1 MDNYDRILALLIIE
15 NKDHTPKF
23 PKLIEFVRL
32 IGKNATKITLIIQD
46 NRQIINKFLYTIQKT
61 DAITTKHWLPDRS
74 QEEDPQLFKEIV
86 AFRKIL
92 SENHLLLPLFSEK
105 PLRLF
110 LKAKETKKD
119 VTTKETKEDVTTK
132 ETKKDVT
139 TKETKKD
146 VKEWKITPSL
156 KTLIR
161 FISSIISL
169 EHIYALITLNLT
181 DYKGNLQLDTFKL
194 TFIFVFIFFVLN
206 YINKTKINICD
217 TTVEKVLIPRSPFK
231 KNKKSKKKSITKSK
245 KKSKKI
251 F

>member
-1 MDNYDRILALLIIE
+1 MDNYDRILVLLISK
-15 NKDHTPKF
+15 NKDDTPKF
-23 PKLIEFVRL
+23 PKLIDFVRL
-32 IGKNATKITLIIQD
+32 IGENATKITLIIKD
-46 NRQIINKFLYTIQKT
+46 NRQLINKFLSTIQKT
-61 DAITTKHWLPDRS
+61 DAITTKDWLPDRS

-92 SENHLLLPLFSEK
+92 SEKHLLLPLFSEK

-110 LKAKETKKD
+110 LKAKETKK
-119 VTTKETKEDVTTK
+119 DVTTK

-156 KTLIR
+156 KTLIQ
-161 FISSIISL
+161 FITSIISL
-169 EHIYALITLNLT
+169 EHIYALITLDLT
-181 DYKGNLQLDTFKL
+181 GYKGNLQLDTFKL
-194 TFIFVFIFFVLN
+194 AFIFVFIFFVLN
-206 YINKTKINICD
+206 YINKTKINIFD

>member
-1 MDNYDRILALLIIE
+1 MDNYDRILVLLISK
-15 NKDHTPKF
+15 NKDDTPKF
-23 PKLIEFVRL
+23 PKLIDFVRL
-32 IGKNATKITLIIQD
+32 IGENATKITLIIKD
-46 NRQIINKFLYTIQKT
+46 NRQLINKFLSTIQKT
-61 DAITTKHWLPDRS
+61 DAITTKDWLPDRS

-92 SENHLLLPLFSEK
+92 SEKHLLLPLFSEK

-119 VTTKETKEDVTTK
+119 VTTKETK
-132 ETKKDVT
+132 
-139 TKETKKD
+139 KD

-156 KTLIR
+156 KTLIQ
-161 FISSIISL
+161 FITSIISL
-169 EHIYALITLNLT
+169 EHIYALITLDLT
-181 DYKGNLQLDTFKL
+181 GYKGNLQLDTFKL
-194 TFIFVFIFFVLN
+194 AFIFVFIFFVLN
-206 YINKTKINICD
+206 YINKTKINIFD